1 MLYSKPFRVSAL
13 LFGHYNGRMADD
25 LIAQLVAL
33 LVDRDDGAALL
44 PVRGGDLL
52 HGVHEVGVKG
62 LVQRFDLGDVQVLQ
76 RFGGFV
82 QRHHDAFLVV
92 LIGTHGVGG
101 HVQRVQN
108 AQNLGDSVGNAII
121 ELLVSLALAAL
132 AVVIVFALLMGI
144 LSRYRK
150 CPSDKILVIY
160 GKVGSDKNG
169 QARSAKCVHGG
180 AAFIMPIIQSYQFMD
195 LTPISINVDLKNAL
209 SKQNIRVDVPSRFT
223 VGISTEPG
231 IMQNAAER
239 LLGLR
244 MNEIQ
249 ELAKDIIFGQLRL
262 VVATME
268 IEEIN
273 NDRDKFLV
281 AVSNNVEIE
290 LKKIGLRLINVN
302 VTDINDESGY
312 IEALGKEA
320 AAKAI
325 NDAKKSVAEKDRDG
339 EIGQANAQRD
349 QRIQVAAA
357 NALAI
362 KGENESKIEV
372 AQSEALRREKEAESM
387 RLATAAEA
395 VQAAKAKEE
404 AYIAQQQA
412 EQTRAA
418 LETATQQAD
427 IIVKAKIAKE
437 QAEIEA
443 EAKAEVARRT
453 AKGEADALF
462 AKMEAQARGA
472 QEILVKQA
480 DGMRELVNAAGGNA
494 DSAIKLILANNMEEL
509 MKIQVEAIK
518 NIKIDKVTVWDGG
531 SKGENGKTATADFIS
546 GIMKAVPPMGEMFN
560 QAGMELPKFLGE
572 KIDDPKTCLLYT
584 SPSPRD

>member
-1 MLYSKPFRVSAL
+1 MQPEI
-13 LFGHYNGRMADD
+13 
-25 LIAQLVAL
+25 LIAICV
-33 LVDRDDGAALL
+33 
-44 PVRGGDLL
+44 
-52 HGVHEVGVKG
+52 
-62 LVQRFDLGDVQVLQ
+62 
-76 RFGGFV
+76 
-82 QRHHDAFLVV
+82 
-92 LIGTHGVGG
+92 
-101 HVQRVQN
+101 
-108 AQNLGDSVGNAII
+108 
-121 ELLVSLALAAL
+121 

-443 EAKAEVARRT
+443 EAQAEVARRT
-453 AKGEADALF
+453 AKGEADALS

-531 SKGENGKTATADFIS
+531 SNGENGKTATADFIS
-546 GIMKAVPPMGEMFN
+546 GIMKAIPPMGEMFN

-572 KIDDPKTCLLYT
+572 KIDTPKTLD
-584 SPSPRD
+584 S